1 MKIQSIE
8 TFTNEFVCFVRAT
21 AENGA
26 TGWGQVAPYYADIT
40 AEVVH
45 RQVAPYALGED
56 AFDIEH
62 LMEII
67 PEREHKFP
75 GSYLRRAM
83 SGVDTAIW
91 DLRGRREGKS
101 VAELLGGTPGRIRA
115 YASSMKRDITPA
127 DEAER
132 MKRLRDAHGF
142 DAFKVRA
149 GAEVGRGRDEWPGR
163 TEEIVPTIRRALEML
178 ADPAFRADL
187 LLSAE
192 MPVAETEA
200 ALRAMIAKD
209 ALKVVIRGGA

>member
-40 AEVVH
+40 AEIVH

-83 SGVDTAIW
+83 GGWTLPCSTFAASWKASRCANCSAERRARCGPT
-91 DLRGRREGKS
+91 GRR
-101 VAELLGGTPGRIRA
+101 
-115 YASSMKRDITPA
+115 
-127 DEAER
+127 
-132 MKRLRDAHGF
+132 
-142 DAFKVRA
+142 
-149 GAEVGRGRDEWPGR
+149 
-163 TEEIVPTIRRALEML
+163 
-178 ADPAFRADL
+178 
-187 LLSAE
+187 
-192 MPVAETEA
+192 
-200 ALRAMIAKD
+200 
-209 ALKVVIRGGA
+209 